1 MDNERIKMLLAGV
14 KEEPNDPFYPYGL
27 ALEFL
32 ASDSQKAAE
41 ILEKLLQTHPDYLP
55 TYYTAAKL
63 FSISNSKR
71 AIAILEAGLALA
83 KAQKNAKALREIQSA
98 LDELMF

>member
-27 ALEFL
+27 ALEYIVL
-32 ASDSQKAAE
+32 DPQKAVE
-41 ILEKLLQTHPDYLP
+41 LLESLLQTHPDYLP

-63 FSISNSKR
+63 FSISNSER
-71 AIAILEAGLALA
+71 AIAILEAGFELA
-83 KAQKNAKALREIQSA
+83 KAQQNAKAQREIQSA

>member
-1 MDNERIKMLLAGV
+1 MDNQRIKMLLDGA

-27 ALEFL
+27 ALEYL
-32 ASDSQKAAE
+32 ETEPGKAAE
-41 ILEKLLQTHPDYLP
+41 LLEELLKIHPDYLP

-63 FSISNSKR
+63 FSISNSER

-83 KAQKNAKALREIQSA
+83 KAQQNVKAQREIQSA
-98 LDELMF
+98 LDELMY

>member
-1 MDNERIKMLLAGV
+1 MYNERIKMLLAGA

-27 ALEFL
+27 ALEYL
-32 ASDSQKAAE
+32 ASDPQKAAE
-41 ILEKLLQTHPDYLP
+41 LLDSLLQSHPDYLP

-63 FSISNSKR
+63 FSINSSER

-83 KAQKNAKALREIQSA
+83 KAQQNVKAQREIQSA